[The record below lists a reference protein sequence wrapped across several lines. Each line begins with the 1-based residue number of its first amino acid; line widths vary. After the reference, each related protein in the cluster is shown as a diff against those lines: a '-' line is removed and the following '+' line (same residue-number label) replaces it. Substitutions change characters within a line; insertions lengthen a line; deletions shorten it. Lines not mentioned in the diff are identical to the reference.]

1 MSINESFAQNITG
14 KTISFQFQPYGGGTG
29 KITKATPR
37 LIEGV
42 KDFCSLR
49 GNVYSTYEV
58 FDLEIE
64 MDSGSWTGALWG
76 GVAVQGTT
84 RDLAG
89 KTETLNSVRYGE
101 LRDAVVNGKTII
113 KVAA

>member
-1 MSINESFAQNITG
+1 MSINENFVQNITG
-14 KTISFQFQPYGGGTG
+14 KIISFEFQPYGGGTG
-29 KITKATPR
+29 KITKVTPR

-42 KDFCSLR
+42 KGFCPLR

-58 FDLEIE
+58 YDLEIE

-76 GVAVQGTT
+76 GMAVQGTT

-101 LRDAVVNGKTII
+101 LWDAVNKGKTVI
-113 KVAA
+113 KIAA